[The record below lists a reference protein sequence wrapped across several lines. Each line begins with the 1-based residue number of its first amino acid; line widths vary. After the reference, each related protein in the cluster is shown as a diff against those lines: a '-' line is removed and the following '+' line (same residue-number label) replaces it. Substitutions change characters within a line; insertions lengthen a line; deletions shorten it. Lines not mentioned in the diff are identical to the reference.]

1 MTEFSEKDIK
11 ERVSRLICE
20 WMDAGKV
27 LDLHWLTTGVLN
39 EHGDISGSDA
49 EFYVLCARQ
58 HIHRLVK
65 QQVQKLENDMP
76 GTQQGEFD
84 AKGFLLEGYQY
95 LRRGYSMKRDGTLSL
110 VPIFQCTDEE
120 LIARANEYFAMAEGN
135 NAHGT
140 EILRFIADRKS
151 AGVPEKAGLDAQN
164 RA

>member
-39 EHGDISGSDA
+39 EHSDISGSDTD
-49 EFYVLCARQ
+49 FYVLCARQ
-58 HIHRLVK
+58 HIHGLVK
-65 QQVQKLENDMP
+65 RQVQRLENDP
-76 GTQQGEFD
+76 PSAQGEFD
-84 AKGFLLEGYQY
+84 AAGFLLEGYEY
-95 LRRGYSMKRDGTLSL
+95 LRRGYSMKRDGSLSL

-140 EILRFIADRKS
+140 EILRFVASRKS
-151 AGVPEKAGLDAQN
+151 EGIPEMAAANAIQP
-164 RA
+164 